1 MTKQLLEETIRTI
14 PDFPK
19 QGIMFKDITPV
30 LRDSKLCRD
39 VAKKIADSF
48 REDCIDVVVGIESRG
63 FLFGMLIAQ
72 ELDCAF
78 AIIRKKGKLPYKT
91 VELEYS
97 LEYGTAIIEMH
108 EDEIQP
114 NQRVM
119 VHDDLLATGG
129 TAEAAAK
136 LISKIGANIAG
147 FSFVI
152 SLDFL
157 NGQDKLKAHSEKIVT
172 LVNY

>member
-1 MTKQLLEETIRTI
+1 M
-14 PDFPK
+14 
-19 QGIMFKDITPV
+19 
-30 LRDSKLCRD
+30 KL
-39 VAKKIADSF
+39 
-48 REDCIDVVVGIESRG
+48 
-63 FLFGMLIAQ
+63 
-72 ELDCAF
+72 
-78 AIIRKKGKLPYKT
+78 
-91 VELEYS
+91 
-97 LEYGTAIIEMH
+97 
-108 EDEIQP
+108 QP

-157 NGQDKLKAHSEKIVT
+157 NGQDKLKAHSEKNCDSCKLLKRRHEFFQAT
-172 LVNY
+172 KTKK